1 MPATYQADLC
11 AFFTAPIPKPL
22 TAKYKKV
29 MLDVELFDN
38 DKNNEWLI
46 RKFEA
51 YRFTGS
57 SLADKFIPRPDISI
71 IFHFKDCP
79 LIWGET
85 SVKLEPF
92 FVAPIIP
99 GAITLQ
105 FRGNMDTLA
114 ITCKATVF
122 SQLFELDMSPVSKR
136 SINLPQHIFFPV
148 WKAMANLNT
157 TSERVA
163 YFSRF
168 IHSVQ
173 QTPYCPD
180 AIDMLYDKIIEK
192 SITYPLKEIMQE
204 CFASKSTLLRKFV
217 KRTGVSPKTLA
228 RIVRLDYLWTK
239 IRDEN
244 AMDYQELIFDGNY
257 FDQSHFINDFKAI
270 VGETPGYFFNRN
282 LNIVKMFSGKP
293 AGKI

>member
-1 MPATYQADLC
+1 
-11 AFFTAPIPKPL
+11 
-22 TAKYKKV
+22 
-29 MLDVELFDN
+29 MLNVELFGNNKD
-38 DKNNEWLI
+38 NEWLI
-46 RKFEA
+46 RQFEA

-57 SLADKFIPRPDISI
+57 AVTDKFIPRADISI

-79 LIWGET
+79 LIAGEIP
-85 SVKLEPF
+85 LELAPF
-92 FVAPIIP
+92 FAAPIIP
-99 GAITLQ
+99 KTITLQ
-105 FRGNMDTLA
+105 FRGNMDTFA
-114 ITCKATVF
+114 VTCKATVF
-122 SQLFELDMSPVSKR
+122 SRLFELDMSPVSQR
-136 SINLPQHIFFPV
+136 SINLPQHIFLPV

-157 TSERVA
+157 TNERIA

-168 IHSVQ
+168 INAVQ

-180 AIDMLYDKIIEK
+180 ATDVLYEKILEK

-239 IRDEN
+239 IRDEE
-244 AMDYQELIFDGNY
+244 ATDYRDLVFDGNY
-257 FDQSHFINDFKAI
+257 FDQPHFINDFKAI

-282 LNIVKMFSGKP
+282 LNIVKIFSGKP
-293 AGKI
+293 ADKI

>member
-1 MPATYQADLC
+1 
-11 AFFTAPIPKPL
+11 
-22 TAKYKKV
+22 
-29 MLDVELFDN
+29 MLDIELFDS
-38 DKNNEWLI
+38 DKNNEWLV
-46 RKFEA
+46 RQFEA
-51 YRFTGS
+51 YRFSGS
-57 SLADKFIPRPDISI
+57 SLADKFIPRADISI

-79 LIWGET
+79 FISGEA
-85 SVKLEPF
+85 SLQLEPF

-99 GAITLQ
+99 RAIMLQ
-105 FRGNMDTLA
+105 FGGNMDTLA

-122 SQLFELDMSPVSKR
+122 SRLFELDMSPVPKR

-148 WKAMANLNT
+148 WKAMAHLNT
-157 TSERVA
+157 TNERIA
-163 YFSRF
+163 YFSGF
-168 IHSVQ
+168 INSVQ

-180 AIDMLYDKIIEK
+180 AVDMLYGKILEK
-192 SITYPLKEIMQE
+192 SITHPLKEIMQE
-204 CFASKSTLLRKFV
+204 CFASKSTLLRKFI

-228 RIVRLDYLWTK
+228 RVVRLNYLWTK

-293 AGKI
+293 AGEI